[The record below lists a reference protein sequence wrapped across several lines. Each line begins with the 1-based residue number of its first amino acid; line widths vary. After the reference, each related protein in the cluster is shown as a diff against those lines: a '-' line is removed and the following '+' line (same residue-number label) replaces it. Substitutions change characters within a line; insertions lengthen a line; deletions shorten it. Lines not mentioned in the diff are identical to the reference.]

1 VLWVECCICL
11 GTTSRHPHACHC
23 TDHKSPVIP
32 LARATLIH
40 LTMLSGRSPSSSSD
54 PEMWT
59 PRFPLHLESKPLLRS
74 RTTRTTTTG
83 SILRLASLVTVTAAA
98 LASHEHDV
106 NLFGRDACPCWN
118 MDALLDDFYGSQT
131 PAKDDPIALPP
142 TLCGTVEQ
150 LFAADLHGSSHQID
164 MQQQQPRS
172 FFAKGKRLVARDTDI
187 PTWMFGVDANLNAE
201 SSYRQI
207 MTHTSSGRT
216 GTTRTVGGCAGSK
229 CQVSPAAD
237 PVVSTAAS
245 SAGNATVCAYKR
257 GDDSVTQ
264 SETTTLQ
271 NYACVVQLY
280 TACQATSI
288 NDVSRDFPDDLRVYR
303 VPPHG
308 ARGTSSSSDKQQ
320 GASMGAGSPFPSDPQ
335 VFLRLMGI
343 RQLFMGLQSHFG

>member
-1 VLWVECCICL
+1 MC
-11 GTTSRHPHACHC
+11 
-23 TDHKSPVIP
+23 
-32 LARATLIH
+32 
-40 LTMLSGRSPSSSSD
+40 
-54 PEMWT
+54 T

-74 RTTRTTTTG
+74 RTTGTTKAA
-83 SILRLASLVTVTAAA
+83 SVLRLASLVTVTAAA
-98 LASHEHDV
+98 ALTSHEHDV

-131 PAKDDPIALPP
+131 PVKDDPVTLPP

-150 LFAADLHGSSHQID
+150 LFAADLHDSSHQID

-172 FFAKGKRLVARDTDI
+172 FFAKGKRLVARDADI

-207 MTHTSSGRT
+207 VTHTSSGRT

-229 CQVSPAAD
+229 CRVSPAAD

-288 NDVSRDFPDDLRVYR
+288 NDISRDFPDDLRVYR

-308 ARGTSSSSDKQQ
+308 ARGTS
-320 GASMGAGSPFPSDPQ
+320 SMGAGSPFPSDPQ

-343 RQLFMGLQSHFG
+343 RQLFMGLQSRFG